1 MDAAQHFLRFSRH
14 LLLTALIGALV
25 GCGGIDFTREPTAP
39 AYKALPY
46 TWKVTVAARVQDLP
60 QPTEVIGVLSYVQK
74 GGLEEK
80 PSAEKAFRG
89 VALRYGCDAVAGV
102 TGQVREIR
110 STKQV
115 REVGV
120 GGASVVKQKES
131 VTTETTWS
139 AQCVRTAAAPA
150 ETPSVQ
156 PRVAAKP
163 STATPDIAAVPV
175 STVDPATSEQIKA
188 TKIVADKLLT
198 YRDSYTHEW
207 RNKLA
212 EAKPEP
218 MDVLEAMSELMVQ
231 VTGPAGFWRKTVP
244 VQWLGCPSDPAST
257 PCTKLSSASEEF
269 RIWDQMQAA
278 IVALPREEA
287 GRFLA
292 RNQRRLTDYVD
303 TYVPVTASQAGMQG
317 TLFYQANL
325 Q

>member
-1 MDAAQHFLRFSRH
+1 MDAAEQFLGFSRH
-14 LLLTALIGALV
+14 VLLAALIGALV
-25 GCGGIDFTREPTAP
+25 GCGGVDFAREPTAP
-39 AYKALPY
+39 VFKALPY

-60 QPTEVIGVLSYVQK
+60 QPVEVVGTLSYVEK

-80 PSAEKAFRG
+80 PEAEKAFRG
-89 VALRYGCDAVAGV
+89 VALRYGCDAIVGIA
-102 TGQVREIR
+102 GQVREIR

-139 AQCVRTAAAPA
+139 AQCVRSAAAPA
-150 ETPSVQ
+150 DATAQ

-163 STATPDIAAVPV
+163 TV
-175 STVDPATSEQIKA
+175 SAPDPAVAPAVAADPPTSEQIKA
-188 TKIVADKLLT
+188 TKVVADKLLA

-218 MDVLEAMSELMVQ
+218 MDVLEAMAELMFQ
-231 VTGPAGFWRKTVP
+231 ITGPTGFWRKTVP
-244 VQWLGCPSDPAST
+244 VQWLGCPTDPTSA
-257 PCTKLSSASEEF
+257 PCTKLNAASEEF

-278 IVALPREEA
+278 IAALPREEA
-287 GRFLA
+287 GRFLT

-303 TYVPVTASQAGMQG
+303 TYVPVTASQPGMQG